1 MYPWI
6 SRTLDFW
13 LQFCEK
19 KCGLFMDVYGMFACV
34 MIGQTPAFVIEQSIL
49 LGFCQSWAYLFIIS
63 FVIYFILLLYIYIFF
78 FQLKDEVS
86 SPGGTTIAG
95 IQTLER
101 SALRSALID
110 AVETAT
116 KRATEIAE
124 QGK

>member
-1 MYPWI
+1 
-6 SRTLDFW
+6 
-13 LQFCEK
+13 
-19 KCGLFMDVYGMFACV
+19 
-34 MIGQTPAFVIEQSIL
+34 MIGQSPAFVIGQSIP
-49 LGFCQSWAYLFIIS
+49 LGFCQSWAHLEKRNVLVFIIC
-63 FVIYFILLLYIYIFF
+63 FVTYF

-124 QGK
+124 KGK

>member
-1 MYPWI
+1 MVALRYDWPI
-6 SRTLDFW
+6 SSVCDW
-13 LQFCEK
+13 AK
-19 KCGLFMDVYGMFACV
+19 Y
-34 MIGQTPAFVIEQSIL
+34 S
-49 LGFCQSWAYLFIIS
+49 LGFLPVMGAPWETERFCFYYYFFYLFHFIIVVLFIS
-63 FVIYFILLLYIYIFF
+63 FYYYCFFVFF

-101 SALRSALID
+101 SGLRSALFD

>member
-1 MYPWI
+1 
-6 SRTLDFW
+6 
-13 LQFCEK
+13 
-19 KCGLFMDVYGMFACV
+19 
-34 MIGQTPAFVIEQSIL
+34 MIGQSPAFVIGQSIP
-49 LGFCQSWAYLFIIS
+49 LGSCQSWEHLEKRNVFVFIIC
-63 FVIYFILLLYIYIFF
+63 FVTYFILLRYIFL
-78 FQLKDEVS
+78 QLKDEVS

>member
-1 MYPWI
+1 
-6 SRTLDFW
+6 
-13 LQFCEK
+13 
-19 KCGLFMDVYGMFACV
+19 
-34 MIGQTPAFVIEQSIL
+34 MIGQSPAFVIGQSIP
-49 LGFCQSWAYLFIIS
+49 LGFCQSWAHLEKRNV
-63 FVIYFILLLYIYIFF
+63 FVFSICFVTYFILLLYIYF

>member
-1 MYPWI
+1 MVALRYDWPI
-6 SRTLDFW
+6 SSVCDW
-13 LQFCEK
+13 AE
-19 KCGLFMDVYGMFACV
+19 Y
-34 MIGQTPAFVIEQSIL
+34 S
-49 LGFCQSWAYLFIIS
+49 LGFLPVMGAPWETERFCFYYF
-63 FVIYFILLLYIYIFF
+63 FIYFIPLLFYF

-101 SALRSALID
+101 SGLRSALFD

>member
-1 MYPWI
+1 
-6 SRTLDFW
+6 
-13 LQFCEK
+13 
-19 KCGLFMDVYGMFACV
+19 

-49 LGFCQSWAYLFIIS
+49 LGFCQSWAYLGKLKVFIFIS
-63 FVIYFILLLYIYIFF
+63 FVIYFILLLYIYFF

>member
-1 MYPWI
+1 
-6 SRTLDFW
+6 
-13 LQFCEK
+13 
-19 KCGLFMDVYGMFACV
+19 
-34 MIGQTPAFVIEQSIL
+34 MIGQSPAFVIGQNIP
-49 LGFCQSWAYLFIIS
+49 LGFCQSWAHLEKRNVFVFIIC
-63 FVIYFILLLYIYIFF
+63 FVTYFILLLYF